1 MTILLEYL
9 KVSGEI
15 GKFDLD
21 AAIDVIEGIRG
32 TKVLIL
38 YAPDCDV
45 FIETKEGT
53 IENAHGISSETKEV
67 NEPYLKTHFS
77 LNSDDISKIRSNP
90 KQWRFQST

>member
-21 AAIDVIEGIRG
+21 AAIDVIEGISG
-32 TKVLIL
+32 TKALIL
-38 YAPDCDV
+38 YAPDFEV

-53 IENAHGISSETKEV
+53 IENAHGMSSETNEV
-67 NEPYLKTHFS
+67 NESDLKTHFS
-77 LNSDDISKIRSNP
+77 LSSDDISQIRNNP
-90 KQWRFQST
+90 KQWHFQST

>member
-21 AAIDVIEGIRG
+21 AAIDVIECISG
-32 TKVLIL
+32 TKALIL
-38 YAPDCDV
+38 YAPDCEV

-53 IENAHGISSETKEV
+53 IENSHGMSSETNEV
-67 NEPYLKTHFS
+67 NESYLKTHFS
-77 LNSDDISKIRSNP
+77 LSSDDISKIRNNP

>member
-1 MTILLEYL
+1 MTILLKYL

-21 AAIDVIEGIRG
+21 AAIDVIEGIKG

-53 IENAHGISSETKEV
+53 IENAHGMSSET
-67 NEPYLKTHFS
+67 NEISESYLTTHFS
-77 LNSDDISKIRSNP
+77 LSSGDISKIRSNP
-90 KQWRFQST
+90 KQWHFQST